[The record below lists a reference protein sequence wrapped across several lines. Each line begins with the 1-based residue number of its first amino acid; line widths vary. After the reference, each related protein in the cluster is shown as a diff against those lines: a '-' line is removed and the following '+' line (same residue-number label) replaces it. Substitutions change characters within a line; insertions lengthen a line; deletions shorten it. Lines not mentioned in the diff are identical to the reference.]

1 MVRSSSRSGFTLI
14 ELLVVIAIIAIL
26 IGLLVPAVQ
35 KVREAAARSKCGN
48 QLRQIGI
55 ACHNFHDQTGTL
67 PPLMS
72 WFPSTVNPGAGWG
85 STHFHLLPYIEQDNM
100 YKLSYGGPAIPYYW
114 TSNPP
119 PPAGTPLFCRAVKTY
134 VCPSDPG
141 ADSDGFIVGV
151 TLTGTTLRVGA
162 TSYGANAQV
171 FGTMTNPPFPG
182 PNPAPSGANWSGY
195 ARIPATFQDGTSNTL
210 LFAEKYA
217 RCDIAGGF
225 FGASAWAFNDTRLAA
240 GASTGAPTVFNTA
253 VAGSNLA
260 ITSKFLV
267 QPNPFMGSASV
278 CRPDLAATAHPGGIM
293 VVLGDASTRSVST
306 GISVATWLASSTPAG
321 NEVLGSDW

>member
-1 MVRSSSRSGFTLI
+1 MVRFSKRSGFTLI

-55 ACHNFHDQTGTL
+55 ACHNFHDQNKSL

-72 WFPSTVNPGAGWG
+72 WFPSSANPNSGWG
-85 STHFHLLPYIEQDNM
+85 STHFHLLPFIEQDNM
-100 YKLSYGGPAIPYYW
+100 YKISYGGAAIPYYW
-114 TSNPP
+114 TSNPAP
-119 PPAGTPLFCRAVKTY
+119 PGTPVFCRAIATY
-134 VCPSDPG
+134 VCPSDPS
-141 ADSDGFIVGV
+141 ADSDGFIQGV
-151 TLTGTTLRVGA
+151 VLTGTSLRVGA
-162 TSYGANAQV
+162 TTYGANAQV
-171 FGTMTNPPFPG
+171 FTTVTNPPFPG
-182 PNPAPSGANWSGY
+182 PNPAASGANWTGY

-210 LFAEKYA
+210 LFAEKYS

-225 FGASAWAFNDTRLAA
+225 FGGSAWAFNDTRLAA
-240 GASTGAPTVFNTA
+240 GASTGAPTVFNTK

-267 QPNPFMGSASV
+267 QPTPFVGTTSV
-278 CRPDLAATAHPGGIM
+278 CRPDLAATPHTGGIM
-293 VVLGDASTRSVST
+293 CVLADASVRSVSP
-306 GISVATWLASSTPAG
+306 GVSVVTWLASSTPNG